1 MIPNP
6 DENEDF
12 AYHPSA
18 FELDPDLW
26 SDEKIFKP
34 NGDLISRSA
43 LKEDF
48 KSRLAAC
55 NDWIEKAKDKETK
68 IRARAVKTFIAE
80 VIMTIDNA
88 PTVVN
93 EILTPKRPQVNC
105 DISLSDI
112 RWTDKLSLDNDGNV
126 RDFSGNIVGH
136 FGADMRGDSKNG

>member
-12 AYHPSA
+12 TYHPSA

-26 SDEKIFKP
+26 SDEKIFESDSSEEVIKLRNP
-34 NGDLISRSA
+34 NDDLISREA

-88 PTVVN
+88 PTVIN
-93 EILTPKRPQVNC
+93 ERERRL
-105 DISLSDI
+105 
-112 RWTDKLSLDNDGNV
+112 GE
-126 RDFSGNIVGH
+126 
-136 FGADMRGDSKNG
+136 